1 MWWQWWWLC
10 FTIDKSGNLEKE
22 CHQNKRLRSSKRSW
36 IVADWNGGS
45 HEEEE
50 TNENI
55 CCKCFVKCSDV
66 FPTQVNQGRWIIT
79 GVRLQ
84 SRTSSIPSQGLA
96 FLMWQMMMRM
106 MLVMKLMMMMILIIM
121 IMMLMT
127 QVVGSPHI
135 PQKAGAALNMV
146 MVTILSS
153 ASWGGGVYWGS
164 ALFRLRD
171 ST

>member
-55 CCKCFVKCSDV
+55 CCKCFVKCLDV

-84 SRTSSIPSQGLA
+84 SNKLNPLARPCIPHVANDDEDDAGDEVDDDDDIDNYDHDADDTGGGIPSHSTKSWSCPEHGNGDD
-96 FLMWQMMMRM
+96 
-106 MLVMKLMMMMILIIM
+106 IIIS
-121 IMMLMT
+121 IM
-127 QVVGSPHI
+127 
-135 PQKAGAALNMV
+135 
-146 MVTILSS
+146 
-153 ASWGGGVYWGS
+153 GGRC
-164 ALFRLRD
+164 LLR
-171 ST
+171 